1 MLKVF
6 QVVGCKEGNQN
17 RFDKCLPN
25 LGSLSGFKILQY
37 KSPSS
42 V

>member
-25 LGSLSGFKILQY
+25 LGSVGFQKVTI
-37 KSPSS
+37 
-42 V
+42 